1 MRKLLSLFRSVYTGI
16 STHKL
21 RSFLTMLGIVIGVGA
36 VIILMSVGKG
46 TTARIISNLSTLG
59 TNLVYIQPGSTTSGG
74 VRMGFGSAT
83 TLTLEDA
90 EAIEENIANLD
101 AVAPYSTSTSQV
113 IAGSENMRVQIIGV
127 TYAYQPVYELTVT
140 DGDFITEAQYDR
152 KSKVA
157 VIGPEVATTLFGEN
171 YADTIGSIVGEKV
184 RMSNTVFTIVGVL
197 ASKGS
202 SMMSS
207 TDRAILIPLS
217 TLQTIM
223 SRSVT
228 TTGLHTVNSITLLVT
243 DKKMISTVK
252 EDVTFLLQERHD
264 IGIDE
269 ENDFS
274 ISTMDD
280 LISTISSSSE
290 SLTLLLGAIAG
301 ISLLVGGIGVMNI
314 MLVSVLERTREIGIR
329 KALGARESDIW
340 MQFLIEAAVLT
351 FTGGIIGVAIGWG
364 GSYFIDYMGWM
375 VTAVTADIVILAVA
389 VSVGIGLF
397 FGFYP
402 AWNAS
407 RLDPIQA
414 LRSE

>member
-1 MRKLLSLFRSVYTGI
+1 MKNLLGLLRSVFTGI

-46 TTARIISNLSTLG
+46 TTAQIVSNLSTLG
-59 TNLVYIQPGSTTSGG
+59 TNLVYVRPGSTSSAG
-74 VRMGFGSAT
+74 VRTGFGSAT

-90 EAIEENIANLD
+90 EAIAAEVANIT
-101 AVAPYSTSTSQV
+101 AVAPYSNSMSQV
-113 IAGSENMRVQIIGV
+113 VAGSENMRVQIIGV
-127 TYAYQPVYELTVT
+127 TADYQQAYELQVT
-140 DGDFITEAQYDR
+140 EGDFINQSQYDR

-157 VIGPEVATTLFGEN
+157 VIGPDVSTTLFGE
-171 YADTIGSIVGEKV
+171 DDPVGQKI
-184 RMSNTVFTIVGVL
+184 RMSNTVFTIIGIL
-197 ASKGS
+197 QSKGS

-207 TDRAILIPLS
+207 TDEAILIPLS
-217 TLQTIM
+217 TLQGIM
-223 SRSVT
+223 QRSIT

-243 DKKMISTVK
+243 DKNMISTVK
-252 EDVTFLLQERHD
+252 EDVTFLLQERHNIALD
-264 IGIDE
+264 AD
-269 ENDFS
+269 NDFTVTS
-274 ISTMDD
+274 MDD
-280 LISTISSSSE
+280 LISTISASSD

-329 KALGARESDIW
+329 KALGARERDIW
-340 MQFLIEAAVLT
+340 AQFLIEAAFLT

-364 GSYFIDYMGWM
+364 GSYFINYMGWM
-375 VTAVTADIVILAVA
+375 KTAITADIIILAVS
-389 VSVGIGLF
+389 VSVGIGIF

>member
-1 MRKLLSLFRSVYTGI
+1 MKKWFGLLASVWSGI

-46 TTARIISNLSTLG
+46 TTAQIVSNLSTLG
-59 TNLVYIQPGSTTSGG
+59 TNLVYVQPGSTSEGG
-74 VRMGFGSAT
+74 VRSGFGSAT

-90 EAIEENIANLD
+90 EAIAADVSNIA
-101 AVAPYSTSTSQV
+101 AVAPYSNSQAQV
-113 IAGSENMRVQIIGV
+113 IAGSENMRVRITGV
-127 TYAYQPVYELTVT
+127 TPEYQQAYELQVT
-140 DGDFITEAQYDR
+140 EGDFINQSQYDR
-152 KSKVA
+152 KTKVA
-157 VIGPEVATTLFGEN
+157 VIGPTVSTTLFGE
-171 YADTIGSIVGEKV
+171 DSPVGQKI
-184 RMSNTVFTIVGVL
+184 RMSNTVFTIIGIL
-197 ASKGS
+197 QSKGS

-207 TDRAILIPLS
+207 TDETILIPLS
-217 TLQTIM
+217 TLQGIM

-228 TTGLHTVNSITLLVT
+228 TTGLHTVNSITILVT
-243 DKKMISTVK
+243 DKNMISTVK
-252 EDVTFLLQERHD
+252 EDVTLLLQDRHNIALD
-264 IGIDE
+264 AS
-269 ENDFS
+269 NDFTITS
-274 ISTMDD
+274 MDD
-280 LISTISSSSE
+280 LISTITSSSQ

-329 KALGARESDIW
+329 KALGARECDIW
-340 MQFLIEAAVLT
+340 AQFLIEAAFLT
-351 FTGGIIGVAIGWG
+351 FTGGIIGVIIGWG
-364 GSYFIDYMGWM
+364 GSYLINYMGWM
-375 VTAVTADIVILAVA
+375 TTTVTADIVILAVT